1 MRAEAVLKANRKY
14 LDELA
19 TVLLEKESLEDK
31 EVAKILEG
39 ATLPDAAKLHD

>member
-14 LDELA
+14 LDDLA
-19 TVLLEKESLEDK
+19 IALLEKESLEED

-39 ATLPDAAKLHD
+39 TTLPEAAKLHN